1 MTTQHTTQHDKLIC
15 QRKLALVVSSAKLS
29 ISVEIWEDIPSL
41 REKSWYMR
49 VLNKKPVQFLNA
61 WAAKGMKEVVFCS
74 HNHTMSLTAMLRII
88 LSNMSPIC
96 RVFPTSTATLTF
108 SRLWEVFLP
117 LLKNSWTG
125 KIHQDFYQLDSDD
138 TWKSHQMRESSMTQ
152 DQTKTNPEE
161 GTRQPRQQHIL
172 HHEERVHF
180 FTLQYPS
187 MCEREGRWQG
197 WFQNYLV
204 ARETGALNRAESRT
218 TPKRTPEPC
227 KGSQGGTPKLCC
239 LHTGFT
245 FYLRSMEQYG
255 LGNFPSID
263 VGVWNSFNKIYFQ
276 IVTDWEKSGTL
287 EALYYCQGSL

>member
-41 REKSWYMR
+41 REKSWYMG

-61 WAAKGMKEVVFCS
+61 WAAKGMREVVFCS
-74 HNHTMSLTAMLRII
+74 HNRTMSLTAMLGII

-96 RVFPTSTATLTF
+96 RVFPTSTATLIF

-125 KIHQDFYQLDSDD
+125 KIHKDFYQLDSDD

-180 FTLQYPS
+180 LYFTVPKHVWKG
-187 MCEREGRWQG
+187 REVTG
-197 WFQNYLV
+197 LV
-204 ARETGALNRAESRT
+204 SKLS
-218 TPKRTPEPC
+218 
-227 KGSQGGTPKLCC
+227 GSQRNRSTEQSRVQDNTQENPRALQGLPRWNTQALLLAHGVYILPSVHGAVWAGKLFKHRCWS
-239 LHTGFT
+239 LKF
-245 FYLRSMEQYG
+245 
-255 LGNFPSID
+255 
-263 VGVWNSFNKIYFQ
+263 FQ
-276 IVTDWEKSGTL
+276 
-287 EALYYCQGSL
+287 